1 MDRPAP
7 WQSAHETDVLELI
20 SGDGCLEAARAPL
33 KPDAV
38 EQLVVE
44 MRQADPNTDWTEKLE
59 QRISELTGFPHTV
72 AVSSGDAGLGQ
83 ALFAAGVRPGD
94 EVIVPS
100 YAPVSIADVVVSL
113 EAVPVLID
121 IDEQTLLLTAEAVN
135 DAVSDRTRAVIA
147 VHVGGLAVPIEPLA
161 QVAAC
166 HGLILIEE
174 TNGPG
179 PGILCRSRTQR
190 ADIVCFRF
198 DAISHF
204 PMNRGGAVC
213 TTDPEV
219 AGRLRLQRLPAPPL
233 SDVPLLVRGQ
243 GISQLAAAW
252 EYMRLASVKERWRRR
267 CQIAMTWSAGFGGS
281 FEFQVPTEI
290 PGQPHCWNQYML
302 RLNLQRCS
310 ISRVELVEQLR
321 QRGVRV
327 GIHYLP
333 IHMHQRFQNHMGY
346 GADTF
351 PVARNEFLRELTLPI
366 NSDMSDSEVD
376 LVWTS
381 LMAILKA

>member
-1 MDRPAP
+1 MDRPVS
-7 WQSAHETDVLELI
+7 WQNAHETDVLELI
-20 SGDGCLEAARAPL
+20 SGDGCLEAARPPL
-33 KPDAV
+33 KAEAI
-38 EQLVVE
+38 EQLAAE
-44 MRQADPNTDWTEKLE
+44 MRQVDPKTDWTERLE
-59 QRISELTGFPHTV
+59 QRLSESTGFPHSI
-72 AVSSGDAGLGQ
+72 AVSSGDAALAQ

-121 IDEQTLLLTAEAVN
+121 IDETTLLLTGAAVN
-135 DAVSDRTRAVIA
+135 DVVSDRTRAIIA
-147 VHVGGLAVPIEPLA
+147 VHVGGLTVPIEPLA

-166 HGLILIEE
+166 HGLTLIEE
-174 TNGPG
+174 TNGSG
-179 PGILCRSRTQR
+179 AGVVCRSRSQR

-198 DAISHF
+198 DSISHF
-204 PMNRGGAVC
+204 PINRGGAVC
-213 TTDPEV
+213 TTNPEL

-233 SDVPLLVRGQ
+233 TDVPLLVRGQ

-252 EYMRLASVKERWRRR
+252 EFVRLASVKERWRRR
-267 CQIAMTWSAGFGGS
+267 SQIAMTWSAGFGGS
-281 FEFQVPTEI
+281 NEFQVPAEI

-302 RLNLQRCS
+302 RLNLQRCAV
-310 ISRVELVEQLR
+310 SRVELVEELTR
-321 QRGVRV
+321 RGVQV

-333 IHMHQRFQNHMGY
+333 IHMHERFQSRLGY

-366 NSDMSDSEVD
+366 NSDMSDAEVD

-381 LMAILKA
+381 LTAILKE